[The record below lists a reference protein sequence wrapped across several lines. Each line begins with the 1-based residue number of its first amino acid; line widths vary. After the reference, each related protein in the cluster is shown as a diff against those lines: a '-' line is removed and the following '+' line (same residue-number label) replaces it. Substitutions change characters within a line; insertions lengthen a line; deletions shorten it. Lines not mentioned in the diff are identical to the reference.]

1 MIRNWQ
7 KIFIVSERKPQIL
20 TIIKIFAQIFGHL
33 FASSSTVA
41 FVLHPNKPLGCNI
54 EALLCASLESE
65 KCNHIY
71 ILNFARIDP
80 SVFEEEDYFKH
91 PKITIIN
98 SHNFLMLIRCMLE
111 CPYFI
116 VGDASDYNLPGKKVN
131 VWHGVPLKNIGTFQ
145 SRKNKKFG
153 KKFHKVIS
161 AQSKMDKTTMSVA
174 FNLPIER
181 VLDFGLP
188 RHDWLMGTIKKPQ
201 RYLGSTQLIQSKLI
215 NRKLML
221 YAPTFRDE
229 DRNGFPLSPEQLVQ
243 WAQVLE
249 RHNWVLGIRAHVAS
263 KPNIEQCQ
271 SNILNLSGDEVNHG
285 EAVLECSDVLVTDY
299 SSICIDFSLLDRP
312 ILGLDVSPEPY
323 SRGFLLDFD
332 TLFPGQFYR
341 DFPAF
346 LKKVE
351 QVIVDERHRKM
362 SSKAVMARKLFIGGY
377 SGDASKKLVD
387 FLFSDKA
394 V

>member
-1 MIRNWQ
+1 MQNLQ
-7 KIFIVSERKPQIL
+7 KFLIVNHKRPQIL
-20 TIIKIFAQIFGHL
+20 TIIKIFTKFFSHFLKAEDTI
-33 FASSSTVA
+33 A

-54 EALLCASLESE
+54 EALLYSLLDSD
-65 KCNHIY
+65 KCKRIY
-71 ILNFARIDP
+71 ILNFARIHT
-80 SVFEEEDYFKH
+80 SVFDEEGYSKQ

-98 SHNFLMLIRCMLE
+98 SHDLLMLIRCLLK
-111 CPYFI
+111 CQKFI
-116 VGDASDYNLPGKKVN
+116 VGDASDYNLPGKKIN

-145 SRKNKKFG
+145 NPKNKKFG
-153 KKFHKVIS
+153 KKFDNVIS

-174 FNLPIER
+174 FNLPMER

-249 RHNWVLGIRAHVAS
+249 KHNWVLGIRAHVVS
-263 KPNIEQCQ
+263 RPNIEQCQ
-271 SNILNLSGDEVNHG
+271 SNILNLSGEEFNHG

-299 SSICIDFSLLDRP
+299 SSICLDFSLLDRP
-312 ILGLDVSPEPY
+312 ILGLDVSFEPY

-341 DFPAF
+341 DFPDF

-351 QVIVDERHRKM
+351 QIIVDEHARKI
-362 SSKAVMARKLFIGGY
+362 SSKAVMAKKLFLGGY
-377 SGDASKKLVD
+377 HGDASEKLVR
-387 FLFSDKA
+387 FLFPDQTH
-394 V
+394 

>member
-7 KIFIVSERKPQIL
+7 NFFVVNEKKPKIL
-20 TIIKIFAQIFGHL
+20 TIVKIFAKIFGR
-33 FASSSTVA
+33 FFTSRDTVA
-41 FVLHPNKPLGCNI
+41 LVLHPNKPLGCNI
-54 EALLCASLESE
+54 EALLCALLESE

-80 SVFEEEDYFKH
+80 SVFDEEDYSKH

-98 SHNFLMLIRCMLE
+98 SHNFLLLFRCVLE
-111 CPYFI
+111 CKKFI
-116 VGDASDYNLPGKKVN
+116 VGDVADYNLPGEKIN

-145 SRKNKKFG
+145 SEKNKKFG
-153 KKFHKVIS
+153 KKFHEVIS

-174 FNLPIER
+174 FNLPMER

-249 RHNWVLGIRAHVAS
+249 RHNWVLGIRAHVVS
-263 KPNIEQCQ
+263 RPNIEQCQ
-271 SNILNLSGDEVNHG
+271 SNILNLSGEEFNHG

-299 SSICIDFSLLDRP
+299 SSICLDFSLLDRP
-312 ILGLDVSPEPY
+312 ILGLDVSFEPY

-341 DFPAF
+341 DFPDF

-351 QVIVDERHRKM
+351 QIIVDEHARKI
-362 SSKAVMARKLFIGGY
+362 SSKAVMAKKLFLGGY
-377 SGDASKKLVD
+377 HGDASKKLVD
-387 FLFSDKA
+387 FLFPDKA
-394 V
+394 D